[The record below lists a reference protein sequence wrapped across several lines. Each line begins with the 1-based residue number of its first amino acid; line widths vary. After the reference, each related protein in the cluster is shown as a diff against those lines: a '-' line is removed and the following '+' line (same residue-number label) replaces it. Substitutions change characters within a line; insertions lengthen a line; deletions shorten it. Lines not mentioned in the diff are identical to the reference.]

1 MQAVPEQRAV
11 GEPGEGVVQRVVEEP
26 LLRLLPARDVRQG
39 AGHTV
44 RFPLLVAHGEPAA
57 QHPAVAAVLVSDP
70 ILHLEMGFPTLEVGV
85 QALAKLADL
94 VGVDA
99 AQPLVGGRADVGRGM
114 AEHLLPARGEVDPV
128 AAKVPVEE
136 AVVGS
141 AHGERVAL
149 LALAQGQHRG
159 LLLVLHALAL
169 ARRADG
175 GPEAGDALLQDVVRR
190 PGLDDVGGGLLVERS
205 GDDDERGAGS
215 DPSGELQRGQ
225 AVVAGNVVIGQ
236 DQVEGERAQRAF
248 VVLRS
253 RDPRERELPDVLPQ
267 LPLEELLV
275 RRIVLQHEDGERVID
290 HFSPRA

>member
-1 MQAVPEQRAV
+1 MPTLAVAKSSWPRILSGGPRSSLMRSALRRAWLTSSTSFTTPCNSTAPV
-11 GEPGEGVVQRVVEEP
+11 SDPTLQIE
-26 LLRLLPARDVRQG
+26 
-39 AGHTV
+39 V
-44 RFPLLVAHGEPAA
+44 RFPA
-57 QHPAVAAVLVSDP
+57 
-70 ILHLEMGFPTLEVGV
+70 LEVGA

-94 VGVDA
+94 LRVDP
-99 AQPLVGGRADVGRGM
+99 AQPLLGGRADVGLGV
-114 AEHLLPARGEVDPV
+114 AQHLLPARGEVDPV
-128 AAKVPVEE
+128 ATKVPVEE

-141 AHGERVAL
+141 AHGQRVAL

-159 LLLVLHALAL
+159 LLLVLHASAL
-169 ARRADG
+169 PRRADG

-190 PGLDDVGGGLLVERS
+190 PVLNDVGGGHLVERS

-215 DPSGELQRGQ
+215 DPSGELQGGQ